1 MPGFVEV
8 TDTRIWVRNV
18 YTGVYFNNFIK
29 SENAQDKKKIIISN
43 SMTGSSRRFKR
54 FERLCFNVDSDLV
67 KKIGN

>member
-8 TDTRIWVRNV
+8 TDARIWVRNV

-54 FERLCFNVDSDLV
+54 FERLCFNVSSDLM
-67 KKIGN
+67 KKFGN

>member
-8 TDTRIWVRNV
+8 TDARIWVRNV

-29 SENAQDKKKIIISN
+29 SKNAQDKKKIIISN
-43 SMTGSSRRFKR
+43 SMTGSCRRFKH
-54 FERLCFNVDSDLV
+54 FERLYFNVNSDLV

>member
-29 SENAQDKKKIIISN
+29 SENVQDKKKIIISN

-54 FERLCFNVDSDLV
+54 FERLCFNVNSDLV
-67 KKIGN
+67 KKSGN